1 MDDRQLM
8 ASIAGGDE
16 AALQALLRR
25 FTPLFLYILRPILPD
40 ERDREE
46 CLADISLRI
55 WQGAGSFDGAKGSL
69 NGWLTALP
77 PPAAGE
83 INPWS
88 MAMTRVLWGLG
99 LITITLNF
107 LYLDVILPAVG
118 GLLLVLG
125 FCTLRRENTPLRWC
139 YILSLA
145 SLAVRGACIVLAAL
159 PVETGLAPAYVNIA
173 LLQVLYV
180 CLWRGMVGVS
190 RAAGEEKPAATAAG
204 AMAVFYAV
212 LTVLALIGVEGW
224 LLVLPMLV
232 LYILLLR
239 SMVRLSRSLAD
250 TGYAITAA
258 PVRLPDAA
266 VLWGGLGVLLAAVLL
281 AMFLGQRYPMDWQ
294 PRQDAPQDASIR
306 QSLLEKGFPSYV
318 LDDLTAEEVSRMAG
332 AVRVYRQVERLY
344 SDTDYRT
351 ITTAHYMSDP
361 DRPLV
366 FDRTIT
372 DVDGEGERHYTYV
385 YRVYDTLEQTMT
397 HVAVELP
404 EEDGVRRYIYIHH
417 LTYAAPPSPY
427 TEMLELWPAW
437 QTQGDWFP
445 GGHVSGRVLCERN
458 GTAQAAAFHT
468 LKSGSQQV
476 SDLFGTRQ
484 TQRITAGWSFPRGVE
499 SPRAYVFYDALRGQD
514 GWVIESWAN
523 YVCQTAP
530 VYPFR
535 DAAALW
541 HSYGS
546 DAYSLRQTALQVFDG

>member
-1 MDDRQLM
+1 MTDDLRFAQM
-8 ASIAGGDE
+8 MRED
-16 AALQALLRR
+16 AA
-25 FTPLFLYILRPILPD
+25 
-40 ERDREE
+40 
-46 CLADISLRI
+46 
-55 WQGAGSFDGAKGSL
+55 
-69 NGWLTALP
+69 ALP

-88 MAMTRVLWGLG
+88 MAMTRVLWGFG
-99 LITITLNF
+99 LSTITLNF
-107 LYLDVILPAVG
+107 LYLDYILPALGAV
-118 GLLLVLG
+118 LLVLG

-180 CLWRGMVGVS
+180 CLWRGMVEVS
-190 RAAGEEKPAATAAG
+190 RAAGAEKPAAPAAG
-204 AMAVFYAV
+204 AMALFYA
-212 LTVLALIGVEGW
+212 LLLPLALIGLQGW
-224 LLVLPMLV
+224 LLVMP
-232 LYILLLR
+232 ILIVYAAILR
-239 SMVRLSRSLAD
+239 NMWKLTRSLENM
-250 TGYAITAA
+250 GYAITAA
-258 PVRLPDAA
+258 PVRLPGWA
-266 VLWGGLGVLLAAVLL
+266 VLWGSLAAMLAAVLL
-281 AMFLGQRYPMDWQ
+281 TAFLGQRYPMDWHT
-294 PRQDAPQDASIR
+294 RSDAPQSVPIR
-306 QSLLEKGFPSYV
+306 QELLEKGFPSYV

-344 SDTDYRT
+344 SDTDHRT
-351 ITTAHYMSDP
+351 ITTTHYMSDP

-366 FDRTIT
+366 YDHTIT

-417 LTYAAPPSPY
+417 LTYDTQPSPRL
-427 TEMLELWPAW
+427 TEALELWPAYQFRDSW
-437 QTQGDWFP
+437 AP
-445 GGHVSGRVLCERN
+445 GGAVSGRLLCERS
-458 GTAQAAAFHT
+458 GGEQTAPFYSLT
-468 LKSGSQQV
+468 GGSQQIT
-476 SDLFGTRQ
+476 DIFGTRWEQ
-484 TQRITAGWSFPRGVE
+484 QITALWTRPAHAE
-499 SPRAYVFYDALRGQD
+499 KIRAYVFYDALRGQD

>member
-1 MDDRQLM
+1 MTDERRFDD
-8 ASIAGGDE
+8 
-16 AALQALLRR
+16 LLRE
-25 FTPLFLYILRPILPD
+25 D
-40 ERDREE
+40 
-46 CLADISLRI
+46 A
-55 WQGAGSFDGAKGSL
+55 A
-69 NGWLTALP
+69 ALP

-266 VLWGGLGVLLAAVLL
+266 VLWGSLAAMLAAVLL
-281 AMFLGQRYPMDWQ
+281 TAFLGQRYPMDWHA
-294 PRQDAPQDASIR
+294 RDDAPQDETIR
-306 QSLLEKGFPSYV
+306 QQLLTKGFPSYV

-351 ITTAHYMSDP
+351 ITTTHYMSDP

-366 FDRTIT
+366 YDHTIT

-404 EEDGVRRYIYIHH
+404 EQDAS
-417 LTYAAPPSPY
+417 AAISIS
-427 TEMLELWPAW
+427 T
-437 QTQGDWFP
+437 T
-445 GGHVSGRVLCERN
+445 
-458 GTAQAAAFHT
+458 
-468 LKSGSQQV
+468 
-476 SDLFGTRQ
+476 
-484 TQRITAGWSFPRGVE
+484 
-499 SPRAYVFYDALRGQD
+499 
-514 GWVIESWAN
+514 
-523 YVCQTAP
+523 
-530 VYPFR
+530 
-535 DAAALW
+535 
-541 HSYGS
+541 
-546 DAYSLRQTALQVFDG
+546 

>member
-1 MDDRQLM
+1 MTDDLRFAQM
-8 ASIAGGDE
+8 MREDAS
-16 AALQALLRR
+16 
-25 FTPLFLYILRPILPD
+25 
-40 ERDREE
+40 
-46 CLADISLRI
+46 
-55 WQGAGSFDGAKGSL
+55 
-69 NGWLTALP
+69 ALP
-77 PPAAGE
+77 PPE
-83 INPWS
+83 KINPWS

-125 FCTLRRENTPLRWC
+125 FRTLRRENTPLRWC

-190 RAAGEEKPAATAAG
+190 RAAGAEKPAAPAAG
-204 AMAVFYAV
+204 AMALFYA
-212 LTVLALIGVEGW
+212 LLLPLALIGLQGW
-224 LLVLPMLV
+224 LLVMP
-232 LYILLLR
+232 ILIVYAAILR
-239 SMVRLSRSLAD
+239 NMWKLTRSLENM
-250 TGYAITAA
+250 GYAITAA
-258 PVRLPDAA
+258 PVRLPGWA
-266 VLWGGLGVLLAAVLL
+266 VLWGSLAAMLAAVLL
-281 AMFLGQRYPMDWQ
+281 TAFLGQRYPMDWQ

-306 QSLLEKGFPSYV
+306 QQLLAKGFPSYV

-344 SDTDYRT
+344 SDTDHRT

-417 LTYAAPPSPY
+417 LTYDTQPSPRL
-427 TEMLELWPAW
+427 TEALELWPAW
-437 QTQGDWFP
+437 QVEIGWTP
-445 GGHVSGRVLCERN
+445 GGAVSGRLLCERS
-458 GTAQAAAFHT
+458 GGEQTAPFYSLT
-468 LKSGSQQV
+468 GGSQQIT
-476 SDLFGTRQ
+476 DIFGTRWEQ
-484 TQRITAGWSFPRGVE
+484 QITALWTRPAHAE
-499 SPRAYVFYDALRGQD
+499 KIRAYVLYDALRLED
-514 GWVIESWAN
+514 SWVIESWTN
-523 YVCQTAP
+523 YARQTAP
-530 VYPFR
+530 VYPYR
-535 DAAALW
+535 DAITLW
-541 HSYGS
+541 RSYGS
-546 DAYSLRQTALQVFDG
+546 DAYDLRQNALQVFDG

>member
-1 MDDRQLM
+1 MTDDLRF
-8 ASIAGGDE
+8 DE
-16 AALQALLRR
+16 LLRE
-25 FTPLFLYILRPILPD
+25 D
-40 ERDREE
+40 
-46 CLADISLRI
+46 A
-55 WQGAGSFDGAKGSL
+55 A
-69 NGWLTALP
+69 ALP
-77 PPAAGE
+77 PPADGE
-83 INPWS
+83 ITPWRT
-88 MAMTRVLWGLG
+88 AMDRILWGMG
-99 LITITLNF
+99 LTTITLNF
-107 LYLDVILPAVG
+107 LWLDVLLPAIGAV
-118 GLLLVLG
+118 LLVLG
-125 FCTLRRENTPLRWC
+125 FRTLRRENAPLRWG
-139 YILSLA
+139 YRLA
-145 SLAVRGACIVLAAL
+145 LLALAIRFAGDVLAAL
-159 PVETGLAPAYVNIA
+159 PVDVGNTLAYVHIPVTLA
-173 LLQVLYV
+173 LYV
-180 CLWRGMVGVS
+180 CLWQGMVGVS
-190 RAAGEEKPAATAAG
+190 RAAGAEKPAAPAAG
-204 AMAVFYAV
+204 AMAVFYAA
-212 LTVLALIGVEGW
+212 LTALALIGLEGW
-224 LLVLPMLV
+224 LLVLPLLA
-232 LYILLLR
+232 LYLFLLR
-239 SMVRLSRSLAD
+239 SMVRLSRSLTD

-258 PVRLPDAA
+258 PVRLSDSA
-266 VLWGGLGVLLAAVLL
+266 VLWGALGALLAAVLL
-281 AMFLGQRYPMDWQ
+281 TAFLGQRYPMDWQ

-404 EEDGVRRYIYIHH
+404 EEDGVRRYIYIHY
-417 LTYAAPPSPY
+417 LTYDTQPSPRL
-427 TEMLELWPAW
+427 TEALELWPAW
-437 QTQGDWFP
+437 QVEIGWTP
-445 GGHVSGRVLCERN
+445 GGAVSGRLLCERS
-458 GTAQAAAFHT
+458 GGEQTAPFYSLT
-468 LKSGSQQV
+468 GGSQQIT
-476 SDLFGTRQ
+476 DIFGTRWEQ
-484 TQRITAGWSFPRGVE
+484 QITALWTRPAHAE
-499 SPRAYVFYDALRGQD
+499 KIRAYVFYDALRGED